1 MNLPNR
7 LTVGRMISI
16 PFILLFMLPIP
27 AAGGLFDAWNAFILE
42 FGMLI
47 ALVLFILSSLTDV
60 LDGRIARK
68 QGIVTNFGKLLDP
81 IADKLLVA
89 GVLLAFVQL
98 GRLHV
103 VVVLAVLIRE
113 FVITGYRMLALEK
126 GTVIPADG
134 FGKLKTV
141 LQVVAILVLFIE
153 AVLQSFVL
161 SDGSLWISGIICYI
175 HWVANA
181 LIALSVLAT
190 LYSGLRYISRGMQ
203 VLR

>member
-1 MNLPNR
+1 MNVPNR

-27 AAGGLFDAWNAFILE
+27 ADGGFFAAWNAWIGQY
-42 FGMLI
+42 GMLV
-47 ALVLFILSSLTDV
+47 ALILFIASSLTDV

-113 FVITGYRMLALEK
+113 FLITGYRMLALEK
-126 GTVIPADG
+126 GTVLAADG

-141 LQVVAILVLFIE
+141 LQVVAILVLYIE
-153 AVLQSFVL
+153 SVLATL
-161 SDGSLWISGIICYI
+161 PAADILWISGNIWYI
-175 HWVANA
+175 HWVANT
-181 LIALSVLAT
+181 LVALSVLAT
-190 LYSGLRYISRGMQ
+190 LYSGLRYIRKGGS
-203 VLR
+203 VL